1 MMHGRMHRMIC
12 HMMKKTCIGYACRV
26 HDDDDDDDDDDHDNV
41 DEDVGVDGG
50 YACQDRL
57 LW

>member
-1 MMHGRMHRMIC
+1 MMHGRMHGMMC
-12 HMMKKTCIGYACRV
+12 HVMKETCIGYACRV
-26 HDDDDDDDDDDHDNV
+26 HDDVDDNDN
-41 DEDVGVDGG
+41 EDVGVGGG

>member
-1 MMHGRMHRMIC
+1 MHGRMHRMIC
-12 HMMKKTCIGYACRV
+12 HMMKKTCIGYACHM
-26 HDDDDDDDDDDHDNV
+26 HDDV
-41 DEDVGVDGG
+41 DEDVGMDGG

>member
-1 MMHGRMHRMIC
+1 MHGRMHRMIC

-26 HDDDDDDDDDDHDNV
+26 HDDDDDDDDHDNV

>member
-1 MMHGRMHRMIC
+1 MHGRMHRMIC